1 MQSHSSSSNCNICQ
15 FWLQKP
21 TGVFPDGEMRPSVQ
35 DSVKLVMTLI
45 LLCVTVSFTPR
56 VPSAFALWLVVRQF
70 TLLSACEVSEVCCS
84 WVFPEE
90 GGSSLPRRIPCRVD
104 QCFSLFYLKRSLSW

>member
-1 MQSHSSSSNCNICQ
+1 
-15 FWLQKP
+15 
-21 TGVFPDGEMRPSVQ
+21 
-35 DSVKLVMTLI
+35 MTLI

-104 QCFSLFYLKRSLSW
+104 RSPILKAVPTARIPDYGSFVD